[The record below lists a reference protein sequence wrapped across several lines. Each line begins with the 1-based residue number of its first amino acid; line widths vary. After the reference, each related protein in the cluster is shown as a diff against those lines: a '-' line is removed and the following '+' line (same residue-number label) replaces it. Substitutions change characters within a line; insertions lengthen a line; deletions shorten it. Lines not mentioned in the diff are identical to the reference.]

1 MAIAGN
7 LRTMQLSELLQWLS
21 TGLKTG
27 TLVVR
32 GTPGEKRIY
41 FQNGRVTSSSSTLE
55 REHLGRFLVGF
66 GFITE
71 EELIRALEVQQE
83 SRILLGK
90 ILVMIGAIKE
100 AELADLVR
108 LKAAETI
115 YDIFLWTEGSFAFID
130 GEVPQLPMV
139 PISSDVTGIVME
151 GLRRYDEWQRIKT
164 KITSMR
170 QIPALVVPVEETLGE
185 REKLILSTI
194 NGRRAIDLIALETHN
209 PEFHVAKL
217 VYDLML
223 SGHVTLTGERE
234 EVSVEPVFVEAE
246 AETDAASAFDPILGT
261 SGGAAPPG
269 SLSRV
274 EEYLLSPPGPRTP
287 PPTDFGRFLKRGP
300 DSDASL
306 RRKPTASESNDTVP
320 AVRKPA
326 PEIPPIGASAAS
338 VPSVPAAEP
347 RAPAPSPPPAA
358 AAPPPRPASPA
369 AAPPA
374 PSAAASR
381 HPQAPAEP
389 TPKIPPGAIP
399 ALSKPME
406 ELMSFAFTPNEAFI
420 VSRINGMWD
429 VRSIA
434 RISPF
439 PEAEVF
445 RVFAKLQTSGVI
457 SFK

>member
-21 TGLKTG
+21 TGLKSG

-90 ILVMIGAIKE
+90 ILVMIGAIQE
-100 AELADLVR
+100 TELADLVR

-130 GEVPQLPMV
+130 GEIPQLPMV

-170 QIPALVVPVEETLGE
+170 QIPTVTVPVEEALGD
-185 REKLILSTI
+185 RDKLIVGAI
-194 NGRRAIDLIALETHN
+194 NGHRAIDQIALETHN

-217 VYDLML
+217 VYDLMQ
-223 SGHVTLTGERE
+223 SGHIAMTGERE
-234 EVSVEPVFVEAE
+234 EAPAGPVFSDTEAE
-246 AETDAASAFDPILGT
+246 AEPESASAFDPTLGA
-261 SGGAAPPG
+261 SQDDASPEP
-269 SLSRV
+269 RPRI
-274 EEYLLSPPGPRTP
+274 EEYLLSPPPSRTP

-306 RRKPTASESNDTVP
+306 RRRPKSGESAVHAVGTP
-320 AVRKPA
+320 A
-326 PEIPPIGASAAS
+326 
-338 VPSVPAAEP
+338 
-347 RAPAPSPPPAA
+347 PAA
-358 AAPPPRPASPA
+358 AAFDDSPVTAPSASSGTGPAAASPKA

-374 PSAAASR
+374 PASAAAPR
-381 HPQAPAEP
+381 AAHAQAPAEP
-389 TPKIPPGAIP
+389 HAKVPPSAVP
-399 ALSKPME
+399 VLSKPME

-439 PEAEVF
+439 PESEVM
-445 RVFAKLQTSGVI
+445 RVFAKLHASGVI